1 MHGLFLLRGCPQS
14 LHLALF
20 SQSVAQG
27 TGKRLV
33 EFPII
38 LGLKSAQP
46 TLSQDQR
53 RESVSLQGPF
63 LSPTPLPL
71 TTALGCY
78 G

>member
-1 MHGLFLLRGCPQS
+1 MHGLFLLRGCPQN

-27 TGKRLV
+27 TGKKLV
-33 EFPII
+33 EFRVN

-53 RESVSLQGPF
+53 QDSPF
-63 LSPTPLPL
+63 KALSFPLLPLPL
-71 TTALGCY
+71 
-78 G
+78 